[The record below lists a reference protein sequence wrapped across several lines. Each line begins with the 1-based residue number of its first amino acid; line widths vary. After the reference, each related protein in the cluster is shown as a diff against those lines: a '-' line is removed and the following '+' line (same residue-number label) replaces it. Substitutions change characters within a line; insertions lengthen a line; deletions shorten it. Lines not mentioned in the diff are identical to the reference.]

1 MDAIQLVYLTFS
13 AIGETVTR
21 AERKGVVIDNMPEVC
36 FVQMEKNMYRP
47 GLVCEIQIVW
57 SRLQVESH

>member
-1 MDAIQLVYLTFS
+1 MTSDMSSQVPTVDAIQLVYLTFS

-47 GLVCEIQIVW
+47 GDTGE
-57 SRLQVESH
+57 